1 MIEAY
6 SLDKTDVID
15 FLKIVVGILSL
26 FIIPLD
32 VHSVVNKLSKTEYI

>member
-32 VHSVVNKLSKTEYI
+32 LDVHSVVN